1 MSDPLS
7 IAASIAGVATAG
19 FAVAKGLYRIADGIG
34 SPGVEVRIYGDEI
47 AAFSKVLS
55 QLRTEVQS
63 PRSPQEATK
72 ETQDL
77 LEDTVYACDKIL
89 QPIKA
94 ILLTLSPVLERLE
107 DNKSKLSRFGLRVQ
121 WIFSYK
127 EKLLFY
133 RSALNAQQ
141 RLLQTLLDLLLLQAA
156 KQTPSQ
162 NISIFHISLQHSV
175 EVASRALYGPRD
187 HIPQDVHTVQSVPSL
202 VENGPGVPSQ
212 ALVPLT
218 DRADGLQL
226 LESRGGP
233 DALAFTQSSPGLSAG
248 DDDELEA
255 MSRQIDQY
263 LDSGG
268 QASIMSIVHDMRIV
282 APRVLRLVAQQLK
295 SHDVEHMFDHQWER
309 RACLHEDY
317 NFDTEKYAIPSEDP
331 QLDLTLKVA
340 SMIKKYK
347 SRDTLFLIYYS
358 SHGIISD

>member
-34 SPGVEVRIYGDEI
+34 SSGVEVRIYGDEI

-55 QLRTEVQS
+55 QLRTEFQS

-107 DNKSKLSRFGLRVQ
+107 GNKSKLSRFGLRVQ

-162 NISIFHISLQHSV
+162 NISQVSRHAQLPMIYANSMVQRIFHISLQHSV

-187 HIPQDVHTVQSVPSL
+187 HIPQDVHTVQSVSSL
-202 VENGPGVPSQ
+202 VENGPDVPSQ

-226 LESRGGP
+226 LESGGGP
-233 DALAFTQSSPGLSAG
+233 DALAFTESSPGLSAG

-309 RACLHEDY
+309 RAV
-317 NFDTEKYAIPSEDP
+317 S
-331 QLDLTLKVA
+331 
-340 SMIKKYK
+340 
-347 SRDTLFLIYYS
+347 
-358 SHGIISD
+358 